1 MHVSSLF
8 LISNDKAIHKNDK
21 IRARKLQ
28 KLIPNI
34 HEKCIIDKVSHDPN
48 NVIFNFLDYNLTDS
62 DNLLLIR
69 GLNFAIAPKKIEIF
83 KIFLSV

>member
-62 DNLLLIR
+62 DN
-69 GLNFAIAPKKIEIF
+69 
-83 KIFLSV
+83 S